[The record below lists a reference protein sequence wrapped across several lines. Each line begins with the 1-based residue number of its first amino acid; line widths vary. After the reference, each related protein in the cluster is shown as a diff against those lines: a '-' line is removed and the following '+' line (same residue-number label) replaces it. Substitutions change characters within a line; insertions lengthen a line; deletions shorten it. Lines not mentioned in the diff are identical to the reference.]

1 MKFVIAPDS
10 FKGSLTAKEAAN
22 AMATGIRRVF
32 PDADYRLV
40 PMADGG
46 EGTVQALVDATGGQI
61 IHVTV
66 HDPFDQPTVAGY
78 GLLGDG
84 KTAVIEMAA
93 ASGLQF
99 VNDQNR
105 NPLVTT
111 THGTGELILD
121 AISRDVEQIIIGL
134 GGSATVDGGAG
145 LAQALGV
152 RLLDDAGQELPHG
165 GGALGR
171 LARIDVSG
179 LEPDLSQVKILLASD
194 VTNPLTGEKGAARV
208 FGPQKGATSE
218 MVALLDKNLS
228 HFATVVKRDCGSSPA
243 DVAGAGAAGGL
254 GFGLLA
260 FTTAEIHRG
269 VDLVLHFT
277 DFVHQV
283 AGADFVF
290 TGEGRIDFQTQFG
303 KTPLGVS
310 RMARQVVPG
319 VPVIALAGS
328 VGQGVV
334 VLNNDFTAIF
344 ATPTGAKELSQAVAD
359 APDDIA
365 QTAENVARLIKY
377 YQK

>member
-10 FKGSLTAKEAAN
+10 FKGSLTAKEAAV

-32 PDADYRLV
+32 PHADYQLV

-46 EGTVQALVDATGGQI
+46 EGTVQALVDATGGQTI
-61 IHVTV
+61 QTTV
-66 HDPFDQPTVAGY
+66 HDPFDRPAVASY

-105 NPLVTT
+105 NPLVTST
-111 THGTGELILD
+111 YGTGELILD
-121 AISRDVEQIIIGL
+121 AISRGVKQIIIGL

-145 LAQALGV
+145 MAQALGV
-152 RLLDDAGQELPHG
+152 KLLDAAGDELPHG

-171 LARIDVSG
+171 LARVDTSKLAPG
-179 LEPDLSQVKILLASD
+179 LSRVKILLASD
-194 VTNPLTGEKGAARV
+194 VTNPLTGEQGAARV
-208 FGPQKGATSE
+208 FGPQKGATPE
-218 MVALLDKNLS
+218 MVATLDKNLG
-228 HFATVVKRDCGSSPA
+228 HFSAVVKRDCGSSPA
-243 DVAGAGAAGGL
+243 NVAGAGAAGGL

-260 FTTAEIHRG
+260 FTAAEIHRG
-269 VDLVLHFT
+269 VDLVLRFT
-277 DFVHQV
+277 DFARQV

-290 TGEGRIDFQTQFG
+290 TGEGQIDFQTQFG

-310 RMARQVVPG
+310 RLARRMVPG

-328 VGQGVV
+328 IGQGVAA
-334 VLNNDFTAIF
+334 LDDDFTAIF
-344 ATPTGAKELSQAVAD
+344 ATPTGAKDLSQAIAD
-359 APDDIA
+359 APADIA
-365 QTAENVARLIKY
+365 QTAESVARLIKGCR
-377 YQK
+377 K